1 MTSRTALLAASFL
14 LPLALAGCGGLRNEA
29 TALGLADTPQTTQ
42 RLELS
47 PEDSYARGREAE
59 AAGNFEAAEQY
70 YIAAANAGSTGARVN
85 LGAMYLAG
93 RGVNRDYAEALH
105 WLEPAARAGNA
116 EAQARVGL
124 IYETGGIGV
133 TRAPD
138 TALMWYERAAAQ
150 GNAAAQANL
159 GYMSLDGDPGAA
171 AAWFKRSAEQGDASA
186 MMGLATLCEAGRGV
200 PKDPVQAAKWYALA
214 SVDDGEYDEALFA
227 GARKART
234 ALAAKMTPAQV
245 AQADQLARDFTPT
258 AKR

>member
-1 MTSRTALLAASFL
+1 MYHNRLRLLAASALLFL
-14 LPLALAGCGGLRNEA
+14 GASFPAGAASPYEEGLAAYKKGEWE
-29 TALGLADTPQTTQ
+29 TAYKLLKPIAETDTSQSAVAQQRLGLLT
-42 RLELS
+42 E
-47 PEDSYARGREAE
+47 
-59 AAGNFEAAEQY
+59 N
-70 YIAAANAGSTGARVN
+70 
-85 LGAMYLAG
+85 G
-93 RGVNRDYAEALH
+93 RGTAKD
-105 WLEPAARAGNA
+105 P
-116 EAQARVGL
+116 AQAAKWYQKAADQGDMVAQGHLGRL
-124 IYETGGIGV
+124 YRLGIGV
-133 TRAPD
+133 PRDA
-138 TALMWYERAAAQ
+138 ALASNWSIKAATQ